1 MSLDGT
7 LLGNEDP
14 AHMRSLFV
22 SDVVEEIRVVLN
34 PVILGGRSGKCLT
47 GFLTGEL
54 GGFLPEDR
62 QFRLKGMEEIN
73 GKMQLHYI
81 RDRRKRV

>member
-7 LLGNEDP
+7 LLGDADP

-22 SDVVEEIRVVLN
+22 SDVVEEIRITLH
-34 PVILGGRSGKCLT
+34 PVILGGRTGKSLT

-62 QFRLKGMEEIN
+62 QFRLKGMEEIK

-81 RDRRKRV
+81 RDRRKTV